1 MGRDRTTIRASHKG
15 DDVRHN
21 QPFVLLLGRGSQ
33 ASICAYPP
41 ERKFLW
47 IVRRLFLLGNR
58 EGVNIHHQLGS
69 DAMRPGRLRTRL
81 PTDLRDS
88 NEEARA
94 ALRQAVR
101 AACADLAEMDQLLE
115 RAEQLVSSG
124 FGTDRPARFTLD
136 AIQ

>member
-1 MGRDRTTIRASHKG
+1 
-15 DDVRHN
+15 
-21 QPFVLLLGRGSQ
+21 
-33 ASICAYPP
+33 
-41 ERKFLW
+41 
-47 IVRRLFLLGNR
+47 
-58 EGVNIHHQLGS
+58 
-69 DAMRPGRLRTRL
+69 MRPGRLRTRL

-115 RAEQLVSSG
+115 SAEQLVSSG